1 MQSCEKD
8 LLNFTGNLKSNETC
22 MVRNKIIYKF
32 VLYICFSSLTALTQ
46 NGRQHESHVRQHK
59 VPLLISRLSRY
70 SGYNNLLIRHQ
81 TKYSGIE
88 YLNVVLFKHFLLLI
102 TFSNKT
108 AANLR
113 LRFVNCVFSRM
124 CEVNINL
131 RPNMVGLRFE

>member
-1 MQSCEKD
+1 
-8 LLNFTGNLKSNETC
+8 
-22 MVRNKIIYKF
+22 MVMNKNTYNF

-46 NGRQHESHVRQHK
+46 NGRQHESHVREHK
-59 VPLLISRLSRY
+59 VPLLLSRLSRY
-70 SGYNNLLIRHQ
+70 SGYHNLRIRHQ

-108 AANLR
+108 AANLK
-113 LRFVNCVFSRM
+113 LSLSTVFSRM

-131 RPNMVGLRFE
+131 GSKMVDLRFE